1 MSEPTEGTEK
11 KARIIRE
18 DVKELH
24 TSHWDLDYVSREEL
38 ERLMIG
44 ENGSGTAATGDQ
56 GEEPKS

>member
-1 MSEPTEGTEK
+1 MSESTDRTEK

-38 ERLMIG
+38 ERLMTG
-44 ENGSGTAATGDQ
+44 ENGSGPSATEDS
-56 GEEPKS
+56 GEA